1 MFFNFFLAFLVA
13 VQGPLLMMS
22 QNRQTQKERLHADA
36 DFAVNLKNETG
47 INRIL
52 FEIADLRA
60 DGARLQPVLSAT
72 GGGLRWLGNGA
83 EPALPE
89 LRRVAPGRDTQGS
102 GWIGLRRNGDHT
114 VTGISAVPL
123 LPPWLA
129 LPLVLG
135 AAVLAWR
142 REGR

>member
-1 MFFNFFLAFLVA
+1 MPPPSG
-13 VQGPLLMMS
+13 GPAGRSAAPPDAPRLL
-22 QNRQTQKERLHADA
+22 
-36 DFAVNLKNETG
+36 
-47 INRIL
+47 
-52 FEIADLRA
+52 
-60 DGARLQPVLSAT
+60 DGLL
-72 GGGLRWLGNGA
+72 L
-83 EPALPE
+83 E
-89 LRRVAPGRDTQGS
+89 LRRVSPGRDTHGG

-114 VTGISAVPL
+114 VTGIVALPL